1 MIKCDENCEE
11 CRKYTTF
18 HSYYDNQREV
28 FVREYKC
35 MVADKEII
43 KESKK

>member
-1 MIKCDENCEE
+1 MIKCNENCEE
-11 CRKYTTF
+11 CGKYTSF

-35 MVADKEII
+35 LVAYKEVV
-43 KESKK
+43 KESGK